1 MNLEGMSVRQSLNN
15 DILIEFSLQFLPH
28 SNDGTIVTGAAD
40 CKIRVHD
47 IQTQETTQLFSCHV
61 GRVKRIATCPNVPFM
76 FWSAAE
82 DGTIM

>member
-1 MNLEGMSVRQSLNN
+1 MSVRQSLNV